1 MISPT
6 VGGLIYDLSGMD
18 AVFLTLIGLIL
29 VAGFTFIRA
38 IPSKAIK

>member
-6 VGGLIYDLSGMD
+6 VGGLIYDLSGMS

-29 VAGFTFIRA
+29 LAGVVFLRA
-38 IPSKAIK
+38 IPKITS